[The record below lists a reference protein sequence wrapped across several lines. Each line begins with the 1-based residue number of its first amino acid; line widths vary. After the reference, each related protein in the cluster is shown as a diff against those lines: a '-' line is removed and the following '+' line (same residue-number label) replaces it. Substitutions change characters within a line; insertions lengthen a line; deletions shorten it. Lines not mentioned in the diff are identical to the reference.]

1 MLSHLFQTKCLLLAG
16 LLSSLLSSL
25 LRGLLC
31 GLLSGLFLCSHGGL
45 PLSKL
50 RSWGRSEAA
59 AGVTELLPH
68 VVIPTS
74 DTKELHLDR
83 ILQVRS

>member
-1 MLSHLFQTKCLLLAG
+1 MLSHLYQTKCLLLAG

-25 LRGLLC
+25 LRC
-31 GLLSGLFLCSHGGL
+31 LFLCSHGGL